1 MKALIL
7 AAGFGS
13 RLTPITNKC
22 PKSMVPVN
30 GTPIL
35 FKQIDNLLDND
46 ITDITVI
53 CGYLGD
59 LLRNAVER
67 RYPMVKVV
75 ESKNYATTNN
85 MYSAYIARGE
95 MEGYPFLMMNADVFF
110 DSSVLKE
117 LVKEPLENAIVTDI
131 GNYIEESM
139 KVVETDGRLVE
150 ISKQIPKEKAF
161 GTSIDVYKFGV
172 QAGRQFFLA
181 CRDYIETKKK
191 YSMWSE
197 IALNDIL
204 KTSEFHACPLKGRW
218 LEIDNMEDL
227 KAAQKLFA

>member
-35 FKQIDNLLDND
+35 FKQIDNLLEND

-59 LLRNAVER
+59 LLRHAVER

-110 DSSVLKE
+110 DSSVLKA
-117 LVKEPLENAIVTDI
+117 LVNEKQENAIVTDV
-131 GNYIEESM
+131 GTYMEESM
-139 KVVETDGRLVE
+139 KVAEAEGRLVE
-150 ISKQIPKEKAF
+150 ISKEIPREKAF

-172 QAGRQFFLA
+172 QAGRQFFST
-181 CRDYIETKKK
+181 CRDYIEKKKK

-197 IALNDIL
+197 IALNDTL
-204 KTSEFHACPLKGRW
+204 KVSEFYACPLKGRW

-227 KAAQKLFA
+227 KAAQKLFV

>member
-13 RLTPITNKC
+13 RLAPITITC
-22 PKSMVPVN
+22 PKSMVEVN

-35 FKQIDNLLDND
+35 FKQIDNLLEND

-53 CGYLGD
+53 TGYLGD
-59 LLRNAVER
+59 LIRRAVER
-67 RYPMVKVV
+67 RYPMVKII

-95 MEGYPFLMMNADVFF
+95 VEGYDFLMMNADVFY
-110 DSSVLKE
+110 DTSVLKE
-117 LVKEPLENAIVTDI
+117 LTAFQGENAIVTDV

-139 KVVETDGRLVE
+139 KVVKEEDRITE
-150 ISKQIPKEKAF
+150 ISKAVPREKAF

-172 QAGRQFFLA
+172 QAGKQFFET
-181 CRDYIETKKK
+181 CRNYIENKKK
-191 YSMWSE
+191 VTMWSE
-197 IALNDIL
+197 IALNEIL
-204 KTSEFHACPLKGRW
+204 KTEVFEPCPLKGRW
-218 LEIDNMEDL
+218 LEIDNLEDL
-227 KAAQKLFA
+227 KAAERLFA